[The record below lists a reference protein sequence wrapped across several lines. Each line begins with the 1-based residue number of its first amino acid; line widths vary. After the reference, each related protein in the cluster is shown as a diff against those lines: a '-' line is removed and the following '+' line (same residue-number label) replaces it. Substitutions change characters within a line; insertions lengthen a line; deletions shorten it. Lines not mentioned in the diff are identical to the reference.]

1 MKQLLTGALFVLVL
15 AGCKKSDNT
24 PPIDPN
30 QKYTIN
36 FELNDQVVKTNVSH
50 DTLFLSMFEKMYFL
64 VDPTEYSYSW
74 ALHLQE
80 DFSNSYLNNLHYT
93 CLSDENVYAYDF
105 RTENL
110 NNLHPSQKSVSDVNV
125 NGKNYKKVLLQRTVQ
140 FFSVFT
146 NNPSAATAKQNELIG
161 TQNQTVRLSAF
172 YFYNDVSSSPNITTA
187 KLVYTK

>member
-1 MKQLLTGALFVLVL
+1 MLIL

-36 FELNDQVVKTNVSH
+36 YEINDQIVKTSVSH
-50 DTLFLSMFEKMYFL
+50 DTLFLNMYEKMNFL
-64 VDPTEYSYSW
+64 VDPTEYAYSW
-74 ALHLQE
+74 ALHLKE
-80 DFSNSYLNNLHYT
+80 DFANSYLNNLHFT

-110 NNLHPSQKSVSDVNV
+110 NNLHPSQKSVSDANV
-125 NGKNYKKVLLQRTVQ
+125 NGRNYKRVKLERTIQ
-140 FFSVFT
+140 FFSVFP
-146 NNPSAATAKQNELIG
+146 NNPTAVAAKQNELVA
-161 TQNQTVRLSAF
+161 TTNQTVSFSAF
-172 YFYNDVSSSPNITTA
+172 YVYNDVSSSPNVTTA